1 MENVTPEEIKEGQKY
16 VKELLSDEK
25 QFNEAFELTFSVYDQ
40 NGDGN
45 IEMREYGKFL
55 DDFMS
60 CLNQKTGSFS
70 TVLKNWRQ
78 ADKNKDGKLSK
89 EEFKE
94 DFYKRLKEFSE
105 QQL

>member
-1 MENVTPEEIKEGQKY
+1 MENLTPEEIKEGQKQI
-16 VKELLSDEK
+16 KELLSDEK
-25 QFNEAFELTFSVYDQ
+25 QLDEAFELTFSVYDQ
-40 NGDGN
+40 NGDGY

-89 EEFKE
+89 EEFRVLVKE
-94 DFYKRLKEFSE
+94 ITMFSID
-105 QQL
+105 QLE